1 MSGLI
6 SLRSAVSPPKYCP
19 SAATRGVPDPPVVP
33 SEKIEV
39 SAGGASGAKRCQAA
53 SASSACDHG
62 HDTLNHDAPAARCV
76 LTVSAVTMP
85 KFPPPPPR
93 QAQ

>member
-1 MSGLI
+1 M
-6 SLRSAVSPPKYCP
+6 
-19 SAATRGVPDPPVVP
+19 VP

-39 SAGGASGAKRCQAA
+39 SAGGASGAKRCHAA

-62 HDTLNHDAPAARCV
+62 HETLNHAAPGARWV
-76 LTVSAVTMP
+76 FSVSAVTIP
-85 KFPPPPPR
+85 KLPPPPPR